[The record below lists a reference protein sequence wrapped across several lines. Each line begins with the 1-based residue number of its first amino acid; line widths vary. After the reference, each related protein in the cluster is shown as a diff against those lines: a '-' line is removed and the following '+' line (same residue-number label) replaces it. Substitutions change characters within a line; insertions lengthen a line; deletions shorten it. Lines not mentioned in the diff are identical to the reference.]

1 MILCGHRGVASL
13 APENTLAGLREAHRL
28 GLEWVEIDVQLTR
41 DEQVVVIHDE
51 KVDRCTD
58 GRGWVRQ
65 YDRNELSRLDAGS
78 WFSPAFAE
86 ERIPLLQDYLA
97 LAIRLG
103 IHVNIELKLYPEDD
117 AERLCRRVSEVLEQ
131 GAFDKHML
139 LFSSFEPDCIKFMHE
154 LQPDIPRALLVER
167 IPDDWQTQLQQLDCT
182 SLHCHHRH
190 LTRAQALAVKAAG
203 YRLNCY
209 TVNHIDE
216 AATLA
221 AWGVDMIFTDQPQ
234 DYLAAGWNPN

>member
-28 GLEWVEIDVQLTR
+28 GLAWVEIDVQLTR

-51 KVDRCTD
+51 KVNRCTN
-58 GRGWVRQ
+58 GRGWLRQ
-65 YDRNELSRLDAGS
+65 FDWHELSRLDAGS
-78 WFSPAFAE
+78 WFAPAFAG

-97 LAIRLG
+97 LAATLG
-103 IHVNIELKLYPEDD
+103 IHVNIELKLYPKDD
-117 AERLCRRVSEVLEQ
+117 AGRLCRRVSEVIAQ
-131 GAFDKHML
+131 SAFDQDRL
-139 LFSSFEPDCIKFMHE
+139 LFSSFEPDCLRQLRV
-154 LQPDIPRALLVER
+154 LQPDIARALLVER
-167 IPDDWQTQLQQLDCT
+167 IPDDWQAQLQQLACT

-190 LTRAQALAVKAAG
+190 LTRARAEAVKAAG

-209 TVNHIDE
+209 TVNHTSK

-221 AWGVDMIFTDQPQ
+221 AWGVDMIFTDTPQ
-234 DYLAAGWNPN
+234 NYLTADWRPG

>member
-41 DEQVVVIHDE
+41 DEQVVVAHDE
-51 KVDRCTD
+51 KVNRCTN
-58 GRGWVRQ
+58 GKGWLRQ
-65 YDRNELSRLDAGS
+65 FDRDELSRLDAGS
-78 WFSPAFAE
+78 WFAPTFAD

-97 LAIRLG
+97 LAARLG

-117 AERLCRRVSEVLEQ
+117 AERLCRRVSEVMTQ
-131 GAFDKHML
+131 GAFDQNML
-139 LFSSFEPDCIKFMHE
+139 LFSSFEPDCLRQLRV
-154 LQPDIPRALLVER
+154 LQPDIDRALLVER
-167 IPDDWQTQLQQLDCT
+167 IPDDWQTQLQQLKCT
-182 SLHCHHRH
+182 SLNCHHRH
-190 LTRAQALAVKAAG
+190 LSRARAEAIKAAG

-209 TVNHIDE
+209 TVNHTSK

-221 AWGVDMIFTDQPQ
+221 AWGVDMIFTDTPQ
-234 DYLAAGWNPN
+234 DYLTTGSRPC